1 MRARLTCRP
10 VNLNSALGRIR
21 IRVEAGI
28 GRKGENA
35 VKRLLVL
42 VATATVALT
51 VAGLAGASTTVTWRA
66 TFPETFGG
74 PINSPF
80 SCAPGTS
87 CGSGE
92 VTGLGQAQDVIVFNG
107 CGGGCDVRTLTF
119 ADGSTIVMHETG
131 SNPQEFNSNPNSYG
145 NPFRLDL
152 SDTIVGG
159 TGRFKGATGT
169 ATGEVRVQG
178 GVALITLSGT
188 VTF

>member
-1 MRARLTCRP
+1 LK
-10 VNLNSALGRIR
+10 SAPGRIR

-28 GRKGENA
+28 RRRRENA
-35 VKRLLVL
+35 VKRLLLL
-42 VATATVALT
+42 VATATLALAT
-51 VAGLAGASTTVTWRA
+51 AGLAGASTTVAWHA

-131 SNPQEFNSNPNSYG
+131 SNPQELNSNPNSYG

-159 TGRFKGATGT
+159 TGRFAGATGT
-169 ATGEVRVQG
+169 ATGEVRLQG
-178 GVALITLSGT
+178 GVAVITLSGT

>member
-1 MRARLTCRP
+1 VRGLFGLI
-10 VNLNSALGRIR
+10 V
-21 IRVEAGI
+21 
-28 GRKGENA
+28 
-35 VKRLLVL
+35 
-42 VATATVALT
+42 VAFVVALAS
-51 VAGLAGASTTVTWRA
+51 AGVAGASTTVTWKA

-92 VTGLGQAQDVIVFNG
+92 VVPFGQAQDVIVFNA

-119 ADGSTIVMHETG
+119 GDGSTIVMHESG
-131 SNPQEFNSNPNSYG
+131 SNPREPGGFNPNSYG

-159 TGRFKGATGT
+159 TGRFAGATGT
-169 ATGEVRVQG
+169 ATGEVKVDG
-178 GVALITLSGT
+178 GLALITLSGT
-188 VTF
+188 ITF

>member
-1 MRARLTCRP
+1 LKGAP
-10 VNLNSALGRIR
+10 GRIR

-28 GRKGENA
+28 GRRGENA

-42 VATATVALT
+42 VATATVALAT
-51 VAGLAGASTTVTWRA
+51 AGLAGASTTVAWRA

-87 CGSGE
+87 FCGSGE
-92 VTGLGQAQDVIVFNG
+92 VTGLGQAQDVIVLDG

-119 ADGSTIVMHETG
+119 ADGSTIVMHETV
-131 SNPQEFNSNPNSYG
+131 SNPQELGNFNSNSYG

-159 TGRFKGATGT
+159 TGRFAGATGT
-169 ATGEVRVQG
+169 ATGEVRLQG
-178 GVALITLSGT
+178 GVAVITLSGT

>member
-1 MRARLTCRP
+1 MAAA
-10 VNLNSALGRIR
+10 AL
-21 IRVEAGI
+21 A
-28 GRKGENA
+28 A
-35 VKRLLVL
+35 
-42 VATATVALT
+42 
-51 VAGLAGASTTVTWRA
+51 AGLAGASTTVGWQA
-66 TFPETFGG
+66 TFPETLGG

-107 CGGGCDVRTLTF
+107 CGRGCDVRTLTF
-119 ADGSTIVMHETG
+119 ADGSTIVMHESG
-131 SNPQEFNSNPNSYG
+131 SNPREPAPPNQNSYG

-159 TGRFKGATGT
+159 SGRFAGATGT

-178 GVALITLSGT
+178 GVAVITLSGT